1 MTTYRYKKATATK
14 TNAPKSITIPE
25 SVKNRLC
32 GVIFILF
39 GILAGLASEDNGCY
53 DITASLCLCSLGLLM
68 VIAKY
73 E

>member
-1 MTTYRYKKATATK
+1 MTTYRYKKATAK
-14 TNAPKSITIPE
+14 SIDPKSITIPE

>member
-1 MTTYRYKKATATK
+1 MTTYRYKKAAK
-14 TNAPKSITIPE
+14 TIDPKSITIPE

-39 GILAGLASEDNGCY
+39 GILAGLASEENGCY

>member
-1 MTTYRYKKATATK
+1 MTTYRYKKATVK
-14 TNAPKSITIPE
+14 TIAPKSITIPE

-39 GILAGLASEDNGCY
+39 GILAGLASEENGCY
-53 DITASLCLCSLGLLM
+53 DITASLCFCSLGLLM

>member
-1 MTTYRYKKATATK
+1 MTTYRYKKATAK
-14 TNAPKSITIPE
+14 TIDTKSITIPE

-39 GILAGLASEDNGCY
+39 GILAGIASENNGCY

-68 VIAKY
+68 AIAKY